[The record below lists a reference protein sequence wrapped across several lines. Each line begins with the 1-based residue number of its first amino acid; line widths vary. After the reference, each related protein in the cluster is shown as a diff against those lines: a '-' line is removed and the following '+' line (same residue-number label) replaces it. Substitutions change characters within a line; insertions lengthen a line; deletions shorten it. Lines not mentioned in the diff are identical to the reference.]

1 MGHSATKVVRRLT
14 QARDKDRAVRLRFHG
29 PWRPTWGYVLALTD
43 SWVVVHALTDGYFL
57 DEVALLRLQDVE
69 RVDKDPVPDFTR
81 RVVAGLGVP
90 VAAFEAAPGAT
101 LSVLLRSVA
110 DRGQLVMLHK
120 RVAPDYL
127 HVEVGIILSGGRKH
141 LVLHAMQG
149 DGTWAAAP
157 GRRGLG
163 RIERVSVGGRYLAA
177 LERFGD
183 QAPVRDTDA

>member
-1 MGHSATKVVRRLT
+1 M
-14 QARDKDRAVRLRFHG
+14 
-29 PWRPTWGYVLALTD
+29 
-43 SWVVVHALTDGYFL
+43 VVHSLTEGYFL
-57 DEVALLRLQDVE
+57 DEVALHRLEDVE

-90 VAAFEAAPGAT
+90 VAAFEAAARAT
-101 LSVLLRSVA
+101 AGVLLRSVA
-110 DRGQLVMLHK
+110 DRGQLVMLHQ
-120 RVAPDYL
+120 RVAPDHL
-127 HVEVGIILSGGRKH
+127 HVEVGTILSVGKKH

-157 GRRGLG
+157 GRRGLD

-183 QAPVRDTDA
+183 PAPARDTDLGAPP